1 MKKIF
6 QIILVGLGIVCSQ
19 VAFAQSNQVIPVP
32 APIQVEMQNKAD
44 NNLVLAPVSNKNEQK
59 PAPKTAE
66 QKQAEAQHIADE
78 AILQER
84 ISWMKY
90 QQAQYKNDPSTQ
102 QKIQIAIDELQQ
114 KMQREEVELKQEVN
128 ATETLENVE
137 QKVAEKPETPEI
149 LQKVTEKSLN
159 DLDKGKEKVYESEPV
174 SDKNAEKPA
183 NAQEATI
190 IQPAIQNPKK

>member
-1 MKKIF
+1 MCPHIA
-6 QIILVGLGIVCSQ
+6 L
-19 VAFAQSNQVIPVP
+19 AQSNQVLPIP
-32 APIQVEMQNKAD
+32 APIQAEMQNKAD
-44 NNLVLAPVSNKNEQK
+44 NTLAIAPVLNKNQQK

-78 AILQER
+78 AIIQER

-114 KMQREEVELKQEVN
+114 KMQREAVELKQEVN
-128 ATETLENVE
+128 VTETLENVE
-137 QKVAEKPETPEI
+137 QKVAEKPETPEF
-149 LQKVTEKSLN
+149 LQKVAEKSLN
-159 DLDKGKEKVYESEPV
+159 DLDKGKKKVYESEPV